1 MAMEITNNYNS
12 YVTQEMA
19 GSSTADRTHQKETE
33 RTLQTTGD
41 RPVKSTTEYMNE
53 LTKLVPA
60 TKCGVG
66 NGFSPMK
73 KGRTLTINPKLLEEM
88 QNNPEKEQEIKELMK
103 GIESITKFIDGMYKA
118 SGWSVVYHHSY
129 IDENGEY
136 RQISRVRND
145 YMLNL
150 SDKLREERRKNS
162 EKLMEKTKE
171 RVEKKREELQKKQG
185 LMKGRIPQ
193 PKSMG
198 GIHNP
203 NGRNVVYRHSYI
215 DENGDYREISCVKND
230 YMLNMSD
237 RLREERRKISERLV
251 ERTRERA
258 EKKKEELEEIIAAS
272 KDGMICL
279 NDTDFKTLLEVIK
292 KEKAG
297 IRKQKRTG
305 ANLDIL
311 V

>member
-1 MAMEITNNYNS
+1 MAMEITNNYSS

-19 GSSTADRTHQKETE
+19 GSSTADRMQKKETE
-33 RTLQTTGD
+33 RTSQTTGD
-41 RPVKSTTEYMNE
+41 RPVKSTAEYMNE

-66 NGFSPMK
+66 NGFPAMK

-103 GIESITKFIDGMYKA
+103 GIESITKFMDGIYKA

-171 RVEKKREELQKKQG
+171 KVEKKREELQKKQG
-185 LMKGRIPQ
+185 LTKGV
-193 PKSMG
+193 KTKLKFMS
-198 GIHNP
+198 GIHKP
-203 NGRNVVYRHSYI
+203 NGRNTVYRHSYI
-215 DENGDYREISCVKND
+215 DENGNYREISCVRND

-237 RLREERRKISERLV
+237 RLREERRKISEDLM

-258 EKKKEELEEIIAAS
+258 EKKKEELEKIISTS
-272 KDGMICL
+272 KDGMIYL
-279 NDTDFKTLLEVIK
+279 NDTDFRTMLEIIK

-297 IRKQKRTG
+297 TRKQKHVG